1 MEHTKNPEHSLEP
14 TKKLLNSK
22 ITAISGYGTGLAL
35 LFALFSHKVKL
46 TESAFNALDLA
57 LSLCAIS
64 FSLLVTVAVS
74 NGMATLKSNVKDIEN
89 NHPGNKMQLFS
100 GFVLLLAAIVAGRV
114 LYHYTPALSGQT
126 MTAKTLGL
134 ILMSSGLIL
143 MYFAALRCFKIAK
156 SNPPKG
162 GSRH

>member
-1 MEHTKNPEHSLEP
+1 MEQIKNPEHSLEP

-22 ITAISGYGTGLAL
+22 ITMVSGYGTGLAL
-35 LFALFSHKVKL
+35 LFALFSHKIKL
-46 TESAFNALDLA
+46 TAPAFNMLDLA
-57 LSLCAIS
+57 LSCCAIS

-74 NGMATLKSNVKDIEN
+74 NGMATLKANVKDIEN
-89 NHPGNKMQLFS
+89 NHPGNKMQLCS
-100 GFVLLLAAIVAGRV
+100 GFVLLLAAIVAGWM

-126 MTAKTLGL
+126 MTVKTLGL
-134 ILMSSGLIL
+134 LLMSSGLIL
-143 MYFAALRCFKIAK
+143 MYFTALRFFKTTR